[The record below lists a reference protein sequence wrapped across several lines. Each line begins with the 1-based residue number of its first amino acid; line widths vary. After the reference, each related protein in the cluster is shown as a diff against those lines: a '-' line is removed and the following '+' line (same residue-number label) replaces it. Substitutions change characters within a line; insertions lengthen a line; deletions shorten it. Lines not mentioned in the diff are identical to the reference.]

1 MINFT
6 ILKHNSLSDSSF
18 TTLFVKLGLL
28 QVLEKTGRLPGQK
41 DSGFTTVG
49 KAKMASKQYNSPMK
63 MYSED
68 IIEEI
73 MTQGT
78 AFGKEIDPNN
88 PWNMTGKEFDAAKS
102 GVLSAI
108 MEKESKVPNGHQL
121 A

>member
-1 MINFT
+1 
-6 ILKHNSLSDSSF
+6 
-18 TTLFVKLGLL
+18 
-28 QVLEKTGRLPGQK
+28 
-41 DSGFTTVG
+41 
-49 KAKMASKQYNSPMK
+49 MASKQYNSPMK

-78 AFGKEIDPNN
+78 AFGKEIDPSN

-102 GVLSAI
+102 GVLAAI
-108 MEKESKVPNGHQL
+108 MTDETKQNNNHQI

>member
-1 MINFT
+1 MEPKQTCFISVNAKAQQWT
-6 ILKHNSLSDSSF
+6 IA
-18 TTLFVKLGLL
+18 LL

-41 DSGFTTVG
+41 DQGFTTVG

-78 AFGKEIDPNN
+78 AFGKEIDPQN
-88 PWNMTGKEFDAAKS
+88 PWNMTGKVFDPTKS
-102 GVLSAI
+102 GVLSQI
-108 MEKESKVPNGHQL
+108 MEKETETKNNHQI

>member
-1 MINFT
+1 
-6 ILKHNSLSDSSF
+6 
-18 TTLFVKLGLL
+18 
-28 QVLEKTGRLPGQK
+28 
-41 DSGFTTVG
+41 
-49 KAKMASKQYNSPMK
+49 MASKQYNSPMK

-78 AFGKEIDPNN
+78 AFGKEIDPSN
-88 PWNMTGKEFDAAKS
+88 PWNMTGKQFDPEKS

-108 MEKESKVPNGHQL
+108 MTDDPKINNHQI